1 MDNAVREEARQEL
14 RQRDHAQ
21 LRDVGAMIE
30 FRRARRCRRGW
41 QRNPQLFPVTL
52 RRVAQLL
59 QRRTQYVLHDDGTGV
74 RRDDDTFGA
83 DGTVRDIARTFVQR
97 GDRRDDLLNQ
107 ALCRVDVDRDRAPV
121 IRGQKVGKSHA
132 AREPGHH
139 RQGGG
144 GFAEAVDAANRGQL
158 TPEAQELSRVAAR
171 VGDATTLTETVPK
184 IVQIFRRRYVRS
196 DSPIHIVGSLRQR
209 RPLRE
214 LCRSSR
220 HGLPRTTR

>member
-1 MDNAVREEARQEL
+1 MPGIELERAADPFTQPVRQRLVAAPRRNRRRRSQDIAKARGNLVVGQQASEDE

-144 GFAEAVDAANRGQL
+144 GFAEAVDAANRGERIV
-158 TPEAQELSRVAAR
+158 PETGETAR
-171 VGDATTLTETVPK
+171 
-184 IVQIFRRRYVRS
+184 
-196 DSPIHIVGSLRQR
+196 SLPQR
-209 RPLRE
+209 KLE
-214 LCRSSR
+214 
-220 HGLPRTTR
+220 